1 MKPFRALLS
10 FVIVVAVLF
19 ASIPYAGAI
28 GFEAEAAYESVFV
41 IYSGSSLGSG
51 FAIGEN
57 CIITNTHVIE
67 NPRSITVETYG
78 GTKHKATVLGMDEW
92 QDIAVLIV
100 EGATF
105 PYLEVADLSSM
116 KTGDDIYAI
125 GAPRGMAYTLTK
137 GGISAKERVVSGQTY
152 IQIDAPINQG
162 NSGGPLLN
170 DAGQVLGV
178 NTLKRSDSEG
188 IGFAIPITR
197 VCEYLE
203 SLGLALDAA
212 GNVVGNPGGSPQPST
227 DSTEGTNPTNH
238 QEESKS
244 DENHPEYPNPE
255 GPDNTST
262 IAAVAVIVAAL
273 SLATNV
279 VLAALWIHE
288 RKKSVAVP
296 YDPSERTDFEIDIWE

>member
-1 MKPFRALLS
+1 
-10 FVIVVAVLF
+10 VV
-19 ASIPYAGAI
+19 
-28 GFEAEAAYESVFV
+28 
-41 IYSGSSLGSG
+41 
-51 FAIGEN
+51 
-57 CIITNTHVIE
+57 E

-105 PYLEVADLSSM
+105 PYLEVADLSAM

-203 SLGLALDAA
+203 SLGVALDAT

-227 DSTEGTNPTNH
+227 DSPEGTDPTNH

-279 VLAALWIHE
+279 VLAVLWIHE

-296 YDPSERTDFEIDIWE
+296 CDPSERTDFEIDIWE